1 MSGCPLIIFFYIFE
15 KVFKMSSK
23 LSITEEFINLSDDRK
38 EEIRS
43 TLEKKLRDYVL
54 EKYDIYYNIFV
65 KLSYGEYKVDD
76 TDLTIIITRGD
87 HFIQLGGICEDIR
100 SLCSTLLSNIRYTV
114 DIFSTWEYYI
124 LNFKNSI
131 FKTTDFSKNFFDIND
146 LHITK
151 NDKCPIPEADPRT
164 FILEGPILYLNLGY
178 IDYSGY
184 LYNPLTLL
192 SNRKL
197 FPLLYVSIYRFADV
211 HPIYNKIEKHETEVY
226 RDNRHAL
233 TYINDLTKYVNKLHV
248 NAIYYSLERLPTQ
261 MLFFFNY
268 LFHTIHDNLNEKVKP
283 GHWAANIFEFKI
295 NIPHNNEIDFSYVNY
310 TNRHFADSK
319 RVNISLSFD
328 AESHEI
334 SVKLKVQ
341 KSVRTYLFSMTDNLF
356 AYDYHKE
363 KLLKMIENLLQ
374 SNDADESFTDK
385 EDMSESK

>member
-1 MSGCPLIIFFYIFE
+1 
-15 KVFKMSSK
+15 MSSK
-23 LSITEEFINLSDDRK
+23 LSITEEFINLSDDHK

-65 KLSYGEYKVDD
+65 KLSSGEYKVDD

-87 HFIQLGGICEDIR
+87 HFIQLGAICEDIR

-131 FKTTDFSKNFFDIND
+131 FKTTHFSKNFFDIND

-184 LYNPLTLL
+184 LYNPLTVL
-192 SNRKL
+192 SKRKL

-248 NAIYYSLERLPTQ
+248 NTIYYSLERLPTQ

-268 LFHTIHDNLNEKVKP
+268 LFHTIHDNLNETVKP

-319 RVNISLSFD
+319 KVNISLSFD

-363 KLLKMIENLLQ
+363 KLLKMIEDLLQ
-374 SNDADESFTDK
+374 SNDDDESFTDE